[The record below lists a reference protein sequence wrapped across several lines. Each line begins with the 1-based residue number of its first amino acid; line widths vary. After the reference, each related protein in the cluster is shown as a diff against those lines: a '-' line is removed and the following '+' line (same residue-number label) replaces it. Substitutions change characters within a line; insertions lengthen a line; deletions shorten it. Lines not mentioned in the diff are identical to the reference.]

1 MQNDDSEFFI
11 CAASEYQS
19 AYLPTRLS
27 GRFALIW
34 FWDGPDWLC
43 PLPRLRR
50 DLHVD
55 LANAT
60 VFDWRVRAE
69 SDSLDLV
76 AHVRPSEPLTR

>member
-1 MQNDDSEFFI
+1 
-11 CAASEYQS
+11 
-19 AYLPTRLS
+19 
-27 GRFALIW
+27 
-34 FWDGPDWLC
+34 
-43 PLPRLRR
+43 LPRLRR